1 MIQEFINLPIIN
13 TIISIIFSGL
23 IANYIT
29 VRGINKQLKKQCIL
43 EIKGSMIEVCHSIHD
58 LYSRLNIYEDL
69 FIFFENI
76 NKEKRE
82 NCCDAQY
89 KFKLNLDKF
98 GYFLNKKE
106 LNKLIEFEKQIRIFS
121 RLNWKRTDFSNY
133 NNEIAKEI
141 GRIKE
146 FLKYC
151 KEIQKEIFYIE
162 YND

>member
-82 NCCDAQY
+82 Y
-89 KFKLNLDKF
+89 K
-98 GYFLNKKE
+98 NKKKPDFQ
-106 LNKLIEFEKQIRIFS
+106 LKL
-121 RLNWKRTDFSNY
+121 
-133 NNEIAKEI
+133 
-141 GRIKE
+141 
-146 FLKYC
+146 
-151 KEIQKEIFYIE
+151 
-162 YND
+162 